1 MMSWPTW
8 LICSVS
14 KCLSM
19 LPSRHAAWRST
30 LAITTDYWYASYL
43 LRWINADAV
52 KGCFFYAIFQA
63 ACSAP
68 IRWFQR
74 CDFKGDIFCFH
85 VAPEELLSLLKFF
98 NCFGWFVLSLRS
110 SDIPYLCQSE
120 YKTQFKSAGLLN
132 SPFLE
137 FLPAISLPLLAFNSR
152 LMSQHLIPALIKR
165 CLSGLKPFKYVS
177 PNTDLSQEQC

>member
-1 MMSWPTW
+1 MPLNVTFPARGVEEHAGNHDG
-8 LICSVS
+8 LPICLLFTEMDKCKCGEGMLFLCHIPSSLFSTCQMIS
-14 KCLSM
+14 KV
-19 LPSRHAAWRST
+19 W
-30 LAITTDYWYASYL
+30 
-43 LRWINADAV
+43 V
-52 KGCFFYAIFQA
+52 E
-63 ACSAP
+63 
-68 IRWFQR
+68 
-74 CDFKGDIFCFH
+74 KGDIFCFH
-85 VAPEELLSLLKFF
+85 VAPEELLSLLKSF

-110 SDIPYLCQSE
+110 FDIPYLCQSE

-132 SPFLE
+132 SPILE